1 MTDSKAGLSSSSTRI
16 VRVMAGV
23 IVSVVALSY

>member
-1 MTDSKAGLSSSSTRI
+1 MTDSKAGLSSSTRI

-23 IVSVVALSY
+23 IVSIVALSH